1 MSSIKPTIRSLSVRN
16 YDPDRLREVI
26 NGADLEHTILDPK
39 NCDATIHQW
48 RCADLSI
55 DSGFY
60 SFPVF
65 VQGQFA
71 PRHLCVGISQGRS
84 EATWVNGAIL
94 DRSSIQVYAED
105 AEMLYRAGPRTDWAG
120 ITITRELLQ
129 KEALNRLGHEIDLPS
144 SGMRNYQTTPLLV
157 DRLMES
163 ISTMNRGEDPGANPG
178 AAGRETFLQ
187 LLLECLFSTG
197 SEETSRQ
204 IESRQQLR
212 MDIVRR
218 ADAIIRKKIT
228 ESEGYSSESICRSLG
243 VSERSLQLHFK
254 EAMGL
259 PPKTWFRRVAMNEAH
274 RALTLEQPRPG
285 LVAQVAMDHHFEH
298 LGRFSQEY
306 RKLFGE
312 SPSETASRISPARDV
327 YSALAS

>member
-1 MSSIKPTIRSLSVRN
+1 MSAITPVIRSLSVRN
-16 YDPDRLREVI
+16 YNPDRLREVI
-26 NGADLEHTILDPK
+26 NGADLEHTILDPQ

-84 EATWVNGAIL
+84 EATWVNGATL

-105 AEMLYRAGPRTDWAG
+105 TEMLYRAGPRTDWAG

-129 KEALNRLGHEIDLPS
+129 KEALKRLGHEIDLPI
-144 SGMRNYQTTPLLV
+144 SGMRNYQTAPLLI
-157 DRLMES
+157 DRLMRS
-163 ISTMNRGEDPGANPG
+163 ISTMNRGEDAGANSV
-178 AAGRETFLQ
+178 AARKEKFLQ
-187 LLLECLFSTG
+187 LLLECLFSSG
-197 SEETSRQ
+197 NEGALRQ

-212 MDIVRR
+212 LDIVRR
-218 ADAIIRKKIT
+218 ADAVIRQKIN
-228 ESEGYSSESICRSLG
+228 EGDGYSSEFICRNLG
-243 VSERSLQLHFK
+243 VSERSLQMHFK
-254 EAMGL
+254 EAMGM

-274 RALTLEQPRPG
+274 RVLTLEQPRPG

-312 SPSETASRISPARDV
+312 SPSETARRLAPSRDLHFTLPS
-327 YSALAS
+327 